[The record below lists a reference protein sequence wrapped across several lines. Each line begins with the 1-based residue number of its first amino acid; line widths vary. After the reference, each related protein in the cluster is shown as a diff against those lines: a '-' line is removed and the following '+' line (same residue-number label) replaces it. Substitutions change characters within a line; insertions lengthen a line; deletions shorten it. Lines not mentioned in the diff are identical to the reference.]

1 MINEIIKFRST
12 YASLGVRDIQNEK
25 LEQMMS
31 EAPAAINFT
40 GFGRNKLFDFRNH
53 VSDHYSVL
61 LTAGFNLHV
70 ELFNP
75 KTRHYR

>member
-1 MINEIIKFRST
+1 MINQIMKFRST

-40 GFGRNKLFDFRNH
+40 GFGRFMILEITFVITI
-53 VSDHYSVL
+53 VSC
-61 LTAGFNLHV
+61 
-70 ELFNP
+70 
-75 KTRHYR
+75 